1 MVAAYLLHLATI
13 YIHQEDAMIQK
24 TALASHRIRK
34 INGSFA
40 WINHRFI
47 SQGFWASLT
56 HHELLV
62 YMFLVIVG
70 DRQGISYYSFDK
82 ICSLTA
88 ITPDEYIIA
97 RDALIVKDLIS
108 FDGHLFQVLSLPE
121 RVTSAPEPPLVTKEE
136 MKLQDPATIH
146 QIIKKSFSRCRQK
159 REDNAA
165 R

>member
-1 MVAAYLLHLATI
+1 
-13 YIHQEDAMIQK
+13 MIK
-24 TALASHRIRK
+24 KKPLTGHRIRY

-40 WINHRFI
+40 WISHRFI

-82 ICSLTA
+82 ICSLAA

-97 RDALIVKDLIS
+97 RDALIDKDLIS

-121 RVTSAPEPPLVTKEE
+121 RVMSSPKPPLVTKEE
-136 MKLQDPATIH
+136 MKLHDPATIH
-146 QIIKKSFSRCRQK
+146 QMIKKSFARCRQK
-159 REDNAA
+159 REDNAT